1 MINCEYSYARDCSE
15 CNEPICRRASDLA
28 PNDYDYPDDDE
39 DWDDDVDVYTINY
52 RDAVRRAAWPESIS
66 RGRRP
71 GRDAG

>member
-1 MINCEYSYARDCSE
+1 MITCDYSYAPDCSE
-15 CNEPICRRASDLA
+15 CNLPVCRRDIYHS
-28 PNDYDYPDDDE
+28 PNDYDNPDDDE

-71 GRDAG
+71 DRDAG